1 MCTIQVLPFCPV
13 PGTLGTEMMRG
24 YLFNRSS
31 HRHWRLLAVLLV
43 VIGQLGIVSAALTL
57 ARDETSAV
65 SHAEAGGT
73 NLHHGHDDAT
83 CASCALLSM
92 QNGFSHAP
100 SPLAI
105 LAIRHVALAR
115 LALERLSAP
124 QLLPNSCRAPPSQEV

>member
-1 MCTIQVLPFCPV
+1 
-13 PGTLGTEMMRG
+13 MMRG

-31 HRHWRLLAVLLV
+31 DRRWRLLAVLLV

-65 SHAEAGGT
+65 SHTEESGT
-73 NLHHGHDDAT
+73 NLHHGHNDAA

-100 SPLAI
+100 PPLAI